1 MLSHSFRTFILVLF
15 CFYWEQ
21 NRTSR
26 NKDILNANGCFDR
39 GQIKS
44 SVSELLTGVSR
55 AAANWGHVQPW
66 HERNCAPDESPNEA
80 GAGPQRVASPR
91 AQTKSRPNSDECAV
105 SSPGGCRGGQP
116 AEKHCN
122 NIETATS
129 VSPANILLENNS
141 NVLRGTTAAE

>member
-1 MLSHSFRTFILVLF
+1 MK
-15 CFYWEQ
+15 C
-21 NRTSR
+21 
-26 NKDILNANGCFDR
+26 
-39 GQIKS
+39 

-55 AAANWGHVQPW
+55 AAANWSHVQPW

-80 GAGPQRVASPR
+80 GAGPQHVALPR
-91 AQTKSRPNSDECAV
+91 AQTKADQSRPNSDESAI
-105 SSPGGCRGGQP
+105 SSPGGYRGGQP

-129 VSPANILLENNS
+129 VSPSNILLENNS